1 MDPRTNSS
9 GSGENNRLKAS
20 LLRDS
25 VMRVPRIRIPTG
37 CNRSR
42 SDCIIIPTSFLRFVT
57 LLLKKDTEDGSQS
70 VVLILRGREIGKICW
85 KGGRTFRLDSLRFF
99 ISLEKGRNLTEE
111 SFEIL
116 HVFS

>member
-70 VVLILRGREIGKICW
+70 VVLILRGREIGKICS
-85 KGGRTFRLDSLRFF
+85 GREGELLDSILCAFSFHLRKEG
-99 ISLEKGRNLTEE
+99 I
-111 SFEIL
+111 
-116 HVFS
+116 